1 MGRQILPLLAR
12 LSHQTAP
19 LKRWTAVLARRT
31 DHRRRTR
38 TTVMVNQRIL
48 RPMMKMKS
56 GRGVAAFPAM
66 IPTPI
71 EPDLVQTRVLN
82 LVQIPVLAPARIRA
96 LNLAPYR

>member
-1 MGRQILPLLAR
+1 MGRKILPLVAR

-19 LKRWTAVLARRT
+19 LKRWTPVLARRT
-31 DHRRRTR
+31 DHRRR